1 MSGNLRLTDQEI
13 KVVNYLSPLTEKE
26 IPWDLLA
33 QFSKN
38 PNTVKYKSIQKVI
51 SEIKRKYRDAGLPI
65 PFKVNIRHTTLDEK
79 VAVVMAPSSVQST
92 VQNLVQ
98 VKKTPGGNIMIVGS
112 TNTPQSSAQ
121 IDFALNVLTKS
132 VRTKSGQYKLND
144 NEWYIFKYFHE
155 NSGRLI
161 NISELRD
168 KVMFPNYG
176 SKLPARWLDAIMRVI
191 NNLRR
196 QVHGLD
202 KRLLTVKS
210 EETSYLFQ

>member
-1 MSGNLRLTDQEI
+1 MNGDLRLTGQEI
-13 KVVNYLSPLTEKE
+13 KVVNYLSPLSEKE

-33 QFSKN
+33 QFSKD
-38 PNTVKYKSIQKVI
+38 PESVKYKSIQKVI
-51 SEIKRKYRDAGLPI
+51 SEIKRKYKEAGLPV

-79 VAVVMAPSSVQST
+79 VDAALAVPP

-98 VKKTPGGNIMIVGS
+98 VKRTPAGNVMVVGS

-132 VRTKSGQYKLND
+132 IKTKSGQYKLND
-144 NEWYIFKYFHE
+144 NEWYMFRYFHE
-155 NSGRLI
+155 NPGRI
-161 NISELRD
+161 IKISELRD
-168 KVMFPNYG
+168 KVSFPNYG
-176 SKLPARWLDAIMRVI
+176 SKLPARWFDAIMRVV

-202 KRLLTVKS
+202 KRLLTLKS
-210 EETSYLFQ
+210 EETAYLFQ